1 MGSNA
6 DFARLADMDVDSIPA
21 LWQFAQTGRETAAE
35 ASLIV
40 LQAAQDLKRACLMI
54 PVLDGRAGA
63 KANRVTRPLRRASL
77 HLYAVQRCFA
87 VTPKIFLKT
96 YAAEIYAARNPG
108 GRAGID
114 LRGR

>member
-6 DFARLADMDVDSIPA
+6 DFARLGDMELDTIPA
-21 LWQFAQTGRETAAE
+21 LWEFAQAGRETSAE

-40 LQAAQDLKRACLMI
+40 LQAAQDLKQACLMI
-54 PVLDGRAGA
+54 PTLDGRPHA

-87 VTPKIFLKT
+87 VTPKVFLKT
-96 YAAEIYAARNPG
+96 YEQEINAARNPG
-108 GRAGID
+108 RRAGID